1 MDTLYACAL
10 KRTPGWL
17 AIMVS
22 IVPTLAC
29 LIGFA
34 GLICEFVVAKQY
46 VMAFVYFYVVIS
58 LTVNLITYDVSGVCL
73 IRILRNH
80 QTTGAAAAGEELSSS
95 KSACKFDLVIAK
107 TTRSMFLLSLPSLAA
122 VVVYS
127 VIGITNTNTRPI
139 APYDPELLGWNA
151 YATVFAQLVLGL
163 LFTRTAWISKT
174 ALDAEIMF
182 KTSTTTLSSA
192 ASRPDVKERG
202 SRMSQSPKI
211 PSRNSKPESE
221 APVVVTV
228 VDDSTSVSDG
238 MPVAEMCALPAAEI
252 V

>member
-17 AIMVS
+17 AIVLS

-34 GLICEFVVAKQY
+34 GLICEFAVAKQY
-46 VMAFVYFYVVIS
+46 VMAFVYYFVVIS
-58 LTVNLITYDVSGVCL
+58 LTVNLITYDVSGICL
-73 IRILRNH
+73 IRILRKH
-80 QTTGAAAAGEELSSS
+80 QTTGVAAAGEDLSSS
-95 KSACKFDLVIAK
+95 KSACKFDVVIAK
-107 TTRSMFLLSLPSLAA
+107 TMRSMFLLSFSSLA
-122 VVVYS
+122 VVVVFL
-127 VIGITNTNTRPI
+127 VIGITHTNTRPI
-139 APYDPELLGWNA
+139 APYNPDLLGWNA
-151 YATVFAQLVLGL
+151 YATVFAQLLLGL

-182 KTSTTTLSSA
+182 KTTTTLSSA
-192 ASRPDVKERG
+192 TSRPDVRERG
-202 SRMSQSPKI
+202 SRFSQSPKI
-211 PSRNSKPESE
+211 PSRNSKPESD

-228 VDDSTSVSDG
+228 VDDSRSDSI
-238 MPVAEMCALPAAEI
+238 AEMCALPAAEI